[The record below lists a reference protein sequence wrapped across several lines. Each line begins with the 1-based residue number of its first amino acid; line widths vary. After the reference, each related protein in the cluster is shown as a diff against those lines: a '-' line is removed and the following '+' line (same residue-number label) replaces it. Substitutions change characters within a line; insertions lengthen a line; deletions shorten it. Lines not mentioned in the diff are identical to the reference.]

1 MLRGDDVAVV
11 GTSDDEE
18 AVGWASDADSGELV
32 PTNRS
37 SKQWTLFHTR
47 PRRRMWHVQVCR
59 DTEKAAPRHHLRT
72 RKLSQIHPYTVEA
85 LRYRREL
92 YANDWQD
99 AVVSQREWR
108 HLRIPERDTHDLGSW
123 TAQAERSSSP
133 SLIESQLE
141 RASSPAPASPPPP
154 SPTSS
159 EDSTDYE
166 RRFRVLKR
174 MMPAHMARACIDDLR
189 AMRHGDVESD
199 SETERARSP
208 SPPQELQPGESRRRI
223 RAHDGP
229 PAPLLSD
236 ASSSEDEVHEPS
248 LTLHDTDLRWWAVPK
263 RAASPVREGDV
274 IDRMLARTETRKSRP
289 RRKGFGQTAKR
300 AAPTGPHRRRPVAVP
315 AWIQA
320 SEQSEPPPRLY
331 GLPTKRAD
339 LGAHARLPYIPG
351 PQSTLSVAHEVRTTV
366 PMSTA
371 TRPRPVSRL
380 APTPMPSAPPHVIPR
395 EWERAPPE
403 WHDELQ
409 ELLAWDGV
417 QHIQWDFGILSP
429 PVGLSF
435 APDTDLAR
443 GRLHELLHLSPATS
457 EPPPLRVYE
466 RTLHVWMSLEEVAS
480 ALLGLS
486 LDDQRSTLDL
496 CHFLGT
502 WFTWQASLA
511 HTTQPIAL
519 TTFDAQAACDA
530 LCMWAQDLLDRPCSP
545 DLVLRLLWFRVCI
558 LWRAIHAGT
567 TTVTHVTVLE
577 AAYPLLLR
585 LMSMG
590 VSHTADALTTHGAV
604 DDAPAEMWVCIIHL
618 LHTIDAQ
625 AFWDVWDPALE
636 EWLSLTRSSP
646 LVACERTWYTLF
658 VICALSHF
666 HASTGMAGHSSYLHA
681 HWPGVQRLV
690 SRIKLRFDERVERAA
705 PRVLLQ
711 RRDAYIHLLLRRCF
725 LLCTRWSWSLE
736 HADAILNHWF
746 DVFNAH
752 RLADLP
758 TETDHDFAPFLRRF
772 DVSLLYAE
780 PSGTAYQQFLQL
792 LGRASHVLSTA
803 DDAQRRL
810 ALLFS
815 RMTPVRVMAF
825 THDNPPISSEFAMLF
840 NHYSLVMLFLY
851 FEPQSAL
858 QRLRQIRSF
867 LSFSRADRS
876 SQIACI
882 RAVVYAGVLFRH
894 HGLDTKPIVVWLVDV
909 LHTLQASMHQDRDT
923 SELFSAR
930 RADQIT
936 REVTRMI
943 AVLIRSVHHLVTHAS
958 MNAGKTTPYPPLGLL
973 HPAWTDQLIR
983 SGDMAPEVA
992 NEVLGLIRVYLDTR
1006 ASSVQLQASTDDDE
1020 EFDDTWWTD
1029 PGLAAL
1035 LGEDPQPPIDTQLAE
1050 QLHTQLSPALFQWL
1064 MSGGPSTPR
1073 SISPLERLM
1082 AHAEEDERY
1091 AMVVDNWASCAHVL
1105 VYHRRRAWHAYL
1117 TLGHESWKRISHPI
1131 RKRDVAVRFVV
1142 RMAHLDQAAFVENV
1156 TECIAIWFQCMA
1168 AFRVTMQPALTRLL
1182 ARHADVFHGVHAE
1195 DDADAFCE
1203 RRAALLQQVLT
1214 QMQMAYA
1221 PSQGFVIQCVSALLS
1236 SIRAYT
1242 EHVHDEAY
1250 WSWCRDTLLAMSTYA
1265 DGRILRGIRTELHTT
1280 LSYLEKPFSSHHGAI
1295 S

>member
-1 MLRGDDVAVV
+1 
-11 GTSDDEE
+11 
-18 AVGWASDADSGELV
+18 
-32 PTNRS
+32 
-37 SKQWTLFHTR
+37 
-47 PRRRMWHVQVCR
+47 
-59 DTEKAAPRHHLRT
+59 
-72 RKLSQIHPYTVEA
+72 
-85 LRYRREL
+85 
-92 YANDWQD
+92 
-99 AVVSQREWR
+99 
-108 HLRIPERDTHDLGSW
+108 
-123 TAQAERSSSP
+123 
-133 SLIESQLE
+133 
-141 RASSPAPASPPPP
+141 
-154 SPTSS
+154 
-159 EDSTDYE
+159 
-166 RRFRVLKR
+166 
-174 MMPAHMARACIDDLR
+174 
-189 AMRHGDVESD
+189 MRHGDVDSD
-199 SETERARSP
+199 AVTDRARSP
-208 SPPQELQPGESRRRI
+208 SPPHELQPGESRRRI

-236 ASSSEDEVHEPS
+236 ASSSEEDVHEPS
-248 LTLHDTDLRWWAVPK
+248 LTLHDSDLRWWAVPK

-274 IDRMLARTETRKSRP
+274 IDRMLARTETRKPRRP
-289 RRKGFGQTAKR
+289 RRKGFGQSSRR
-300 AAPTGPHRRRPVAVP
+300 AAASRPHRSQPVAVP

-320 SEQSEPPPRLY
+320 SEPREPPPRFH

-351 PQSTLSVAHEVRTTV
+351 PHSTLSVAQEVRTTV
-366 PMSTA
+366 PVSTA
-371 TRPRPVSRL
+371 TRPRPVSRRG
-380 APTPMPSAPPHVIPR
+380 PMPMPSAPPHTIPK

-417 QHIQWDFGILSP
+417 RHIQWDFGITSP

-443 GRLHELLHLSPATS
+443 GRLHELLHLAPATS
-457 EPPPLRVYE
+457 EPPPLCVYE
-466 RTLHVWMSLEEVAS
+466 RTLHVWMSWEEVAS

-486 LDDQRSTLDL
+486 LDDHRSTRDL
-496 CHFLGT
+496 LHFLGL
-502 WFTWQASLA
+502 WLTWQASLA
-511 HTTQPIAL
+511 QTAQPIAL
-519 TTFDAQAACDA
+519 TTFDAQVACDA
-530 LCMWAQDLLDRPCSP
+530 LCAWAQDWLDQPCSP
-545 DLVLRLLWFRVCI
+545 DLVLRLLWFRICI
-558 LWRAIHAGT
+558 LWRAMHTGT

-577 AAYPLLLR
+577 ATYPLLLR
-585 LMSMG
+585 LLSMG
-590 VSHTADALTTHGAV
+590 VAHIADALTDPGAV
-604 DDAPAEMWVCIIHL
+604 DDPTAEMWVCIIHL
-618 LHTIDAQ
+618 LHAMDDQ
-625 AFWDVWDPALE
+625 AFWDVWDPAWA

-658 VICALSHF
+658 VVCALSHF
-666 HASTGMAGHSSYLHA
+666 HASTGMAGHTSYLHA
-681 HWPGVQRLV
+681 HWPAVQRLV

-780 PSGTAYQQFLQL
+780 PSGTAYHQFLQL
-792 LGRASHVLSTA
+792 LGRASHVLSMA

-810 ALLFS
+810 ARLFS

-851 FEPQSAL
+851 FEPPSAL

-867 LSFSRADRS
+867 LAFSRADRS

-894 HGLDTKPIVVWLVDV
+894 HGLDIQPIVVWLVDV
-909 LHTLQASMHQDRDT
+909 LHSLQASMHQDRDT

-930 RADQIT
+930 RADQAM
-936 REVTRMI
+936 REASRMM

-958 MNAGKTTPYPPLGLL
+958 MKSDPSTPYPPLGLL

-1006 ASSVQLQASTDDDE
+1006 AASVRPHVSVAADDDDE
-1020 EFDDTWWTD
+1020 FDDAWWTD

-1050 QLHTQLSPALFQWL
+1050 QLHTHLSPALFQWL
-1064 MSGGPSTPR
+1064 MTGEPSTPR

-1082 AHAEEDERY
+1082 ARAEEDERY

-1117 TLGHESWKRISHPI
+1117 TLGNESWKRLSHPI

-1142 RMAHLDQAAFVENV
+1142 RMAHLDEAAFVEHV
-1156 TECIAIWFQCMA
+1156 SECIAIWFQCMA
-1168 AFRVTMQPALTRLL
+1168 ACHVTMQPALTRLL
-1182 ARHADVFHGVHAE
+1182 ARHADVFRGVWVE
-1195 DDADAFCE
+1195 DDADAYRE
-1203 RRAALLQQVLT
+1203 RRAAVLQQVLT
-1214 QMQMAYA
+1214 QMQAAYA

-1236 SIRAYT
+1236 SIRAYA

-1250 WSWCRDTLLAMSTYA
+1250 WSWCHATLHAVSTYA
-1265 DGRILRGIRTELHTT
+1265 DDRLLRGIRTELHAT
-1280 LSYLEKPFSSHHGAI
+1280 LSYLATPRSSHHGAI
-1295 S
+1295 P